1 MNFEEFLVSI
11 KDQLQKM
18 GTPDPEKHNIDCG
31 SRVCFLCRY
40 HDSVPADEAL
50 IGALFLG
57 HDLCLNSPEV
67 RLHVLN
73 RHFCKIHIT
82 LFYEFMK
89 VEKRESFGR

>member
-1 MNFEEFLVSI
+1 MDVDKYLA
-11 KDQLQKM
+11 KLKRDLDKM
-18 GTPDPEKHNIDCG
+18 DPDKTHDIDCG

-40 HDSVPADEAL
+40 HDNIPADEAL

-57 HDLCLNSPEV
+57 HDLCLDSPEV